1 MLPFIPAYQTLG
13 LFSGWKLQSRHSL
26 PYPLSHEQIR
36 LYYLG
41 RNAVYHGAIALGL
54 KAGDEVVFPAYHSGT
69 EAAPL
74 LHLGLKL
81 NFYSVG
87 RDYSLNLEEIESKI
101 TPATKALY
109 AIHFFG
115 FPGPIGELRKLADK
129 HGIFL
134 IEDVALSFLATI
146 DDHPLGTWGDIS
158 IFTLY
163 KAMPVAAGGVLAINR
178 PGISLPPAAKCG
190 GYYSEFNLTTKHF
203 LNHLELHF
211 GRFGQFC
218 NRTARKLLG
227 AAIAPSKPKLES
239 PETLTFE
246 PYLLNRGMGALTRG
260 LLRHFDYERAAD
272 QRRENYEFLVRRLLG
287 SNVMMM
293 HEQLPDGAMPLFF
306 PILVED
312 KFPAV
317 ARLHAANVEAIPVWG
332 IHHPWLTPGEFPD
345 VEFMVNH
352 AVEIPIYQD
361 LRPRHL
367 EQIARA
373 LEATCSS
380 DNRDWLHAAA
390 HLEPMLV

>member
-13 LFSGWKLQSRHSL
+13 LFSGWKLQSRASL
-26 PYPLSHEQIR
+26 PYPLSHDQLR

-41 RNAVYHGAIALGL
+41 RNAVFHGAIALDL
-54 KAGDEVVFPAYHSGT
+54 KAGDEVLFPAYHSGT

-74 LHLGLKL
+74 RHLGLKL
-81 NFYSVG
+81 NFYSVA
-87 RDYSLNLEEIESKI
+87 RDYSLDLEEIESKI

-115 FPGPIGELRKLADK
+115 FPGPIAALRELADRYA
-129 HGIFL
+129 IPL
-134 IEDVALSFLATI
+134 IEDVALSFLADI
-146 DDHPLGTWGDIS
+146 DGRPLGTWGDIS

-178 PGISLPPAAKCG
+178 PGIALPPAAKCG
-190 GYYSEFNLTTKHF
+190 GYYSEFNLTAKHV

-211 GRFGQFC
+211 GRCGQFC
-218 NRTARKLLG
+218 NRVARKLLG
-227 AAIAPSKPKLES
+227 AAIAPKRPKLES

-260 LLRHFDYERAAD
+260 LLRHFDYASAAAR
-272 QRRENYEFLVRRLLG
+272 RRENYESLVRRLLG
-287 SNVMMM
+287 SQVVMM
-293 HEQLPDGAMPLFF
+293 HEHLPEGAMPLFF

-312 KFPAV
+312 KFAAV
-317 ARLHAANVEAIPVWG
+317 ARLHAAGVEAIPVWG

-367 EQIARA
+367 DQIARA
-373 LEATCSS
+373 LEANCSTCN
-380 DNRDWLHAAA
+380 DAWLQP
-390 HLEPMLV
+390 LPQRESLLV